1 MKLISI
7 IAIALTALALTAC
20 GKNDSFNGIP
30 TQPSITAE
38 NTTSTTAPVAPAV
51 QPQVQQAPVVVQQSS
66 DNSLMPALIGA
77 AAGYMLGSSGNR
89 QPQVIEREVVR
100 EVPARAFNGVGPR
113 YTPRAPVVQPP
124 KPAAPPAPAFAP
136 PAVPKPVVQPAPVVP
151 AAPKPNFS
159 SGSYSSV
166 KQSAP
171 TYSFSSSSS
180 RRR

>member
-38 NTTSTTAPVAPAV
+38 PQPQAQQS
-51 QPQVQQAPVVVQQSS
+51 QPQVQQPQAPVIVQQSS
-66 DNSLMPALIGA
+66 DSSLMPALIGA

-100 EVPARAFNGVGPR
+100 EVPARAFNGVGPG
-113 YTPRAPVVQPP
+113 YTPRAPVVQPTKPVAPQRQHLSLPPAAP
-124 KPAAPPAPAFAP
+124 KPA
-136 PAVPKPVVQPAPVVP
+136 VQPAPVAPV
-151 AAPKPNFS
+151 APKPNFS

-166 KQSAP
+166 K
-171 TYSFSSSSS
+171 
-180 RRR
+180 